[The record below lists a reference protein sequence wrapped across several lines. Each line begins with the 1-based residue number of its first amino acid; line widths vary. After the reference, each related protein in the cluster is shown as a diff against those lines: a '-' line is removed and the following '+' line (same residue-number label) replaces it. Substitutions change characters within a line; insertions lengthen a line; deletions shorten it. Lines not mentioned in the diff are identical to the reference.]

1 MSSSP
6 GTPGVSITAGQR
18 VLITGAA
25 TGIGALAS
33 VSLAAAGHTVY
44 ASMRAPSGRNAAAG
58 QSPLPVNDRS
68 ARILHA
74 IRVGTD
80 LAERCR
86 WSEALLGGGREG
98 TRTPDLSRVKR
109 AL

>member
-1 MSSSP
+1 MSSST

-44 ASMRAPSGRNAAAG
+44 ASMRDPSGRNAAAG
-58 QSPLPVNDRS
+58 QSRICSVRVCMGIRS
-68 ARILHA
+68 PSTTILHVSCT
-74 IRVGTD
+74 R
-80 LAERCR
+80 
-86 WSEALLGGGREG
+86 SEWVLISPSVVAGQRHF
-98 TRTPDLSRVKR
+98 
-109 AL
+109 